1 MSGRPRSSARRPKPL
16 ILLTND
22 DGYFSPAL
30 AALATRLRPS
40 FDVRVVAPDRE
51 RSANS
56 LSLTLRRPLRLFR
69 VRTAVFAVD
78 GTPADCIYLALKS
91 LLPRRPDLILS
102 GMNLGPNLG
111 EQDIAYSGTVAA
123 AIQGTFLG
131 IPSVAVS
138 LIPDA
143 AGNFELGASSAFVV
157 EVAGHLLAK
166 RLPPGITLNI
176 NIPSPPVRGVRIT
189 GLGQKKYQ
197 PEVIEKK
204 DPRGR
209 LYYWIGTSDPE
220 GSGDAR
226 SDIRAVAEGFI
237 SITPLH
243 TDMTD
248 YRMMR
253 HPGLTGLRSCFH
265 ERRGIR
271 GRENNAAGPGRRTS
285 ELGRDGGGGAARP
298 PRAPS
303 K

>member
-1 MSGRPRSSARRPKPL
+1 MSGRPGSVRGPKPL
-16 ILLTND
+16 VLLTND

-30 AALATRLRPS
+30 AALAKSLRGIA
-40 FDVRVVAPDRE
+40 DIRIVAPDRE

-56 LSLTLRRPLRLFR
+56 LSLTLRRPLRIFR
-69 VRTAVFAVD
+69 IRPGVFAVD

-111 EQDIAYSGTVAA
+111 EQDISYSGTVAA

-138 LIPDA
+138 LLPDA
-143 AGNFELGASSAFVV
+143 AGSFDLGSSAAFIA
-157 EVAGHLLAK
+157 EVARRLLAK
-166 RLPPGITLNI
+166 RLPAGITLNI
-176 NIPSPPVRGVRIT
+176 NIPPPPVRGVRVT
-189 GLGQKKYQ
+189 GLGQKRYE

-209 LYYWIGTSDPE
+209 LYYWIGTSDPQ
-220 GSGDAR
+220 GSGGTR
-226 SDIRAVAEGFI
+226 SDVRAVAGGFI

-243 TDMTD
+243 TDLTD

-253 HPGLTGLRSCFH
+253 HPGLAGLKSCFSP
-265 ERRGIR
+265 
-271 GRENNAAGPGRRTS
+271 AA
-285 ELGRDGGGGAARP
+285 GGGGGGPRRP
-298 PRAPS
+298 RGSS

>member
-1 MSGRPRSSARRPKPL
+1 MSGRPGSARGPKPL
-16 ILLTND
+16 VLLTND

-30 AALATRLRPS
+30 AALAKSLRKIA
-40 FDVRVVAPDRE
+40 DVRVVAPDRE

-69 VRTAVFAVD
+69 VRPGVFAVD

-111 EQDIAYSGTVAA
+111 EQDISYSGTVAA

-138 LIPDA
+138 LLPDA
-143 AGNFELGASSAFVV
+143 AGNFDLGASAAFVT
-157 EVAGHLLAK
+157 EVSRRLLAK
-166 RLPPGITLNI
+166 RLPAGITLNI
-176 NIPSPPVRGVRIT
+176 NIPPPPVRGVRVT
-189 GLGQKKYQ
+189 GLGQKRYE

-209 LYYWIGTSDPE
+209 LYYWIGTSDPQ
-220 GSGDAR
+220 GSGGAR
-226 SDIRAVAEGFI
+226 SDVRAVAGGFI
-237 SITPLH
+237 SVTPLH
-243 TDMTD
+243 TDLTD

-253 HPGLTGLRSCFH
+253 HPGLAGLRSCFSP
-265 ERRGIR
+265 
-271 GRENNAAGPGRRTS
+271 AA
-285 ELGRDGGGGAARP
+285 DGGGGGPRRP
-298 PRAPS
+298 RGSS

>member
-1 MSGRPRSSARRPKPL
+1 MSGRPQSALPPKPL

-30 AALATRLRPS
+30 AVLARHLRPAA
-40 FDVRVVAPDRE
+40 DVRVVAPDRE

-56 LSLTLRRPLRLFR
+56 LSLTLRRPLRLFK
-69 VRTAVFAVD
+69 VRPGVFAVD

-138 LIPDA
+138 LLPDA
-143 AGNFELGASSAFVV
+143 EGNFDLGASAAFVAA
-157 EVAGHLLAK
+157 VAGRLLSK
-166 RLPPGITLNI
+166 RLPPGVTLNI
-176 NIPSPPVRGVRIT
+176 NIPPPPVRGVRIA
-189 GLGQKKYQ
+189 GLGQKKYE
-197 PEVIEKK
+197 PEVLEKK

-209 LYYWIGTSDPE
+209 LYYWIGTSDPQ

-237 SITPLH
+237 SVTPLH
-243 TDMTD
+243 TDLTD

-253 HPGLTGLRSCFH
+253 HPALAGLRSCFRAAADAPGRPGNGGKAGG
-265 ERRGIR
+265 RRGR
-271 GRENNAAGPGRRTS
+271 SGRP
-285 ELGRDGGGGAARP
+285 D
-298 PRAPS
+298 
-303 K
+303 

>member
-1 MSGRPRSSARRPKPL
+1 MSGRPRPRPL
-16 ILLTND
+16 VLLTND

-30 AALATRLRPS
+30 AALATRLRPVC
-40 FDVRVVAPDRE
+40 DVRIVAPDRE

-56 LSLTLRRPLRLFR
+56 LSLTLRRPLRLFK
-69 VRTAVFAVD
+69 VRPGVFAVD
-78 GTPADCIYLALKS
+78 GTPADCIYLALKN

-111 EQDIAYSGTVAA
+111 EQDISYSGTVAA

-143 AGNFELGASSAFVV
+143 VGSFDLGGAAAFVAA
-157 EVAGHLLAK
+157 VARRLLAK
-166 RLPPGITLNI
+166 RLPPGTTLNI
-176 NIPSPPVRGVRIT
+176 NIPPPPVRGVRIT
-189 GLGQKKYQ
+189 GLGQKRYE

-220 GSGDAR
+220 GSGDAK

-237 SITPLH
+237 SVTPLH
-243 TDMTD
+243 TDLTD
-248 YRMMR
+248 YGMMR
-253 HPGLTGLRSCFH
+253 HPGLTGLRSCY
-265 ERRGIR
+265 RAAAD
-271 GRENNAAGPGRRTS
+271 AAGGAEKPRIPAKPRRRIRS
-285 ELGRDGGGGAARP
+285 
-298 PRAPS
+298 S
-303 K
+303 S

>member
-1 MSGRPRSSARRPKPL
+1 MSGRPRSLRRTKPL
-16 ILLTND
+16 VLLTND

-30 AALATRLRPS
+30 PALASRLRPAC
-40 FDVRVVAPDRE
+40 DVRIVAPDRE

-56 LSLTLRRPLRLFR
+56 LSLTLRRPLRLFK
-69 VRTAVFAVD
+69 VRPGVFAVD
-78 GTPADCIYLALKS
+78 GTPADCIYLALKN

-111 EQDIAYSGTVAA
+111 EQDISYSGTVAA

-143 AGNFELGASSAFVV
+143 EGSFDLGGAAAFVAA
-157 EVAGHLLAK
+157 VARRLLAK
-166 RLPPGITLNI
+166 RLPSGVTLNI
-176 NIPSPPVRGVRIT
+176 NVPPPPVRGVRIT
-189 GLGQKKYQ
+189 GLGQKRYE

-226 SDIRAVAEGFI
+226 SDVRAVADGFI
-237 SITPLH
+237 SVTPLQ

-253 HPGLTGLRSCFH
+253 RSVLTGLRSCFRAAPGVSGVP
-265 ERRGIR
+265 EKAGMSGKRR
-271 GRENNAAGPGRRTS
+271 RR
-285 ELGRDGGGGAARP
+285 AR
-298 PRAPS
+298 S
-303 K
+303 SG

>member
-1 MSGRPRSSARRPKPL
+1 MSGRPASARRPKSL

-22 DGYFSPAL
+22 DGYFSPGL
-30 AALATRLRPS
+30 SVLATRLRPA
-40 FDVRVVAPDRE
+40 FDVRIVAPDRE

-69 VRTAVFAVD
+69 VRPGVFAVD

-91 LLPRRPDLILS
+91 LRPRRPDLILS

-138 LIPDA
+138 LVPDA
-143 AGNFELGASSAFVV
+143 SGKFDLEASAAFVAAIARRL
-157 EVAGHLLAK
+157 VAK
-166 RLPPGITLNI
+166 PLPPGVTLNI
-176 NIPSPPVRGVRIT
+176 NIPPPPVRGVRIA
-189 GLGQKKYQ
+189 GLGQKKYE

-209 LYYWIGTSDPE
+209 LYYWIGTSEPE

-226 SDIRAVAEGFI
+226 SDIRALAGGFI
-237 SITPLH
+237 SMTPLH
-243 TDMTD
+243 TDLSD

-253 HPGLTGLRSCFH
+253 HPSLVGLRSCL
-265 ERRGIR
+265 RAAADAPRGPGNARKR
-271 GRENNAAGPGRRTS
+271 GRRRT
-285 ELGRDGGGGAARP
+285 RP
-298 PRAPS
+298 ED
-303 K
+303 

>member
-1 MSGRPRSSARRPKPL
+1 MSGRPPSARPPKPL
-16 ILLTND
+16 VLLTND

-30 AALATRLRPS
+30 AVLARCLRPDA
-40 FDVRVVAPDRE
+40 DVRIVAPDRE

-56 LSLTLRRPLRLFR
+56 LSLTLRRPLRLFK
-69 VRTAVFAVD
+69 VRPGVFAVD

-111 EQDIAYSGTVAA
+111 EQDISYSGTVAA

-131 IPSVAVS
+131 IPSAAVS
-138 LIPDA
+138 LVPDA
-143 AGNFELGASSAFVV
+143 SGNFDFGTSAAFVAA
-157 EVAGHLLAK
+157 VAGRLLKK

-176 NIPSPPVRGVRIT
+176 NIPPAPIRGVRIA
-189 GLGQKKYQ
+189 GLGQKRYE

-209 LYYWIGTSDPE
+209 LYYWIGTSNPR

-237 SITPLH
+237 SVTPLH
-243 TDMTD
+243 TDLTD

-253 HPGLTGLRSCFH
+253 HPLLAGFRSCFRAAADAPGIPKNTGKPGQ
-265 ERRGIR
+265 RRGR
-271 GRENNAAGPGRRTS
+271 V
-285 ELGRDGGGGAARP
+285 RP
-298 PRAPS
+298 S
-303 K
+303 V

>member
-1 MSGRPRSSARRPKPL
+1 MSGRGVSARRPKPL
-16 ILLTND
+16 VLLTND

-30 AALATRLRPS
+30 PALAARLRPAC
-40 FDVRVVAPDRE
+40 DVRIVAPDRE

-69 VRTAVFAVD
+69 VRPGVYAVD
-78 GTPADCIYLALKS
+78 GTPADCIYLALKG

-111 EQDIAYSGTVAA
+111 EQDISYSGTVAA

-143 AGNFELGASSAFVV
+143 AGNFDLASAAAFVAA
-157 EVAGHLLAK
+157 VARRLLA
-166 RLPPGITLNI
+166 RPLPPGVTLNI
-176 NIPSPPVRGVRIT
+176 NIPPSPVRGVRIA
-189 GLGQKKYQ
+189 GLGRKRYQ

-226 SDIRAVAEGFI
+226 SDIRAVAGGFI
-237 SITPLH
+237 SVTPIH
-243 TDMTD
+243 TDLTH

-253 HPGLTGLRSCFH
+253 HPRLTGLRTCLAAPLKAQGAPANGKKRGP
-265 ERRGIR
+265 RRGS
-271 GRENNAAGPGRRTS
+271 P
-285 ELGRDGGGGAARP
+285 
-298 PRAPS
+298 
-303 K
+303 

>member
-1 MSGRPRSSARRPKPL
+1 MSGRPRSARPPKPL
-16 ILLTND
+16 VLLTND

-30 AALATRLRPS
+30 AVLARCLRPAT
-40 FDVRVVAPDRE
+40 DVRVVAPDRE

-56 LSLTLRRPLRLFR
+56 LSLTLRRPLRLFK
-69 VRTAVFAVD
+69 VRPGVFAVD

-131 IPSVAVS
+131 IPSAAVS
-138 LIPDA
+138 LLPDA
-143 AGNFELGASSAFVV
+143 AGNFDFGTSAAFVAA
-157 EVAGHLLAK
+157 VACRLLKK
-166 RLPPGITLNI
+166 RLPPGVTLNI
-176 NIPSPPVRGVRIT
+176 NIPPPPIRGVRIA
-189 GLGQKKYQ
+189 GLGQKRYE

-209 LYYWIGTSDPE
+209 LYYWIGTSDPR

-226 SDIRAVAEGFI
+226 SDIRAVAQGFI
-237 SITPLH
+237 SVTPLH
-243 TDMTD
+243 TDLTD

-253 HPGLTGLRSCFH
+253 HSSLTDLRSCFRAAADTPGGPKKAGKPG
-265 ERRGIR
+265 ERRG
-271 GRENNAAGPGRRTS
+271 RRTGPAS
-285 ELGRDGGGGAARP
+285 
-298 PRAPS
+298 
-303 K
+303 

>member
-1 MSGRPRSSARRPKPL
+1 MSGRPPSAPHSPKPL
-16 ILLTND
+16 VLLTND

-30 AALATRLRPS
+30 AVLARRLRPAAA
-40 FDVRVVAPDRE
+40 VRIVAPDRE

-69 VRTAVFAVD
+69 VRPGVFAVD

-111 EQDIAYSGTVAA
+111 EQDISYSGTVAA

-138 LIPDA
+138 LLPDA
-143 AGNFELGASSAFVV
+143 AGNFDLETSAAFVAA
-157 EVAGHLLAK
+157 VAGRLLAK

-176 NIPSPPVRGVRIT
+176 NIPPPPVRGVRIA
-189 GLGQKKYQ
+189 GLGQKRYQ

-209 LYYWIGTSDPE
+209 PYYWIGTSDPE
-220 GSGDAR
+220 GSGNAR

-237 SITPLH
+237 SVTPLH
-243 TDMTD
+243 TDMTA

-253 HPGLTGLRSCFH
+253 HAGLADLRSCFRAPSGAPGGPGEAERPG
-265 ERRGIR
+265 ERRGR
-271 GRENNAAGPGRRTS
+271 
-285 ELGRDGGGGAARP
+285 ARP
-298 PRAPS
+298 S
-303 K
+303 G

>member
-1 MSGRPRSSARRPKPL
+1 MSGRPRSVARPKPL
-16 ILLTND
+16 VLLTND

-30 AALATRLRPS
+30 AALAARLRPACE
-40 FDVRVVAPDRE
+40 VRIVAPDRE

-56 LSLTLRRPLRLFR
+56 LSLTLRRPLRLFK
-69 VRTAVFAVD
+69 VRPGVFAVD
-78 GTPADCIYLALKS
+78 GTPADCIYLALKN
-91 LLPRRPDLILS
+91 LLPRRPDLIVS

-143 AGNFELGASSAFVV
+143 EGSFDLGGAAAFVAA
-157 EVAGHLLAK
+157 VARRLLAK
-166 RLPPGITLNI
+166 RIPPGVTLNI
-176 NIPSPPVRGVRIT
+176 NIPPPPVRGVRIS
-189 GLGQKKYQ
+189 GLGQKKYE
-197 PEVIEKK
+197 PEVIEKR

-226 SDIRAVAEGFI
+226 SDVRAVAEGFI
-237 SITPLH
+237 SVTPLH

-253 HPGLTGLRSCFH
+253 HPGLTGLRSCFSV
-265 ERRGIR
+265 
-271 GRENNAAGPGRRTS
+271 AAGAPGVSEKAETSGKRHRR
-285 ELGRDGGGGAARP
+285 AR
-298 PRAPS
+298 S
-303 K
+303 SD

>member
-1 MSGRPRSSARRPKPL
+1 MSGRPVSARRPKPL

-22 DGYFSPAL
+22 DGHFSPAL
-30 AALATRLRPS
+30 TALARRLRRAAE
-40 FDVRVVAPDRE
+40 VRIVAPDRE

-56 LSLTLRRPLRLFR
+56 LSLTLRRPLRLFS
-69 VRTAVFAVD
+69 VRPGVFAVD

-143 AGNFELGASSAFVV
+143 SGKFDVGPAAEFVAA
-157 EVAGHLLAK
+157 VAGRLLAK

-176 NIPSPPVRGVRIT
+176 NIPSTPIKGVRIT
-189 GLGQKKYQ
+189 GLGQKRYE

-209 LYYWIGTSDPE
+209 LYYWIGTSHPT
-220 GSGDAR
+220 GSGDAT

-243 TDMTD
+243 TDLTD
-248 YRMMR
+248 YGMMD
-253 HPGLTGLRSCFH
+253 HPRLGALRSCF
-265 ERRGIR
+265 RALTG
-271 GRENNAAGPGRRTS
+271 GP
-285 ELGRDGGGGAARP
+285 ARP
-298 PRAPS
+298 QRPRKPAGRGGRTRS
-303 K
+303 SG

>member
-1 MSGRPRSSARRPKPL
+1 MSGRPGSARGPKPL
-16 ILLTND
+16 VLLTND

-30 AALATRLRPS
+30 AALAKSLRKIA
-40 FDVRVVAPDRE
+40 DVRVVAPDRE

-69 VRTAVFAVD
+69 VRPGVFAVD

-111 EQDIAYSGTVAA
+111 EQDISYSGTVAA

-138 LIPDA
+138 LLPDA
-143 AGNFELGASSAFVV
+143 AGNFDLGASAAFVT
-157 EVAGHLLAK
+157 EVSRRLLAK
-166 RLPPGITLNI
+166 RLPAGITLNI
-176 NIPSPPVRGVRIT
+176 NIPPPPVRGVRVT
-189 GLGQKKYQ
+189 GLGQKRYE

-209 LYYWIGTSDPE
+209 LYYWIGTSDPRC
-220 GSGDAR
+220 SGGAR
-226 SDIRAVAEGFI
+226 SDVRAVAGGFI
-237 SITPLH
+237 SVTPLH
-243 TDMTD
+243 TDLTD

-253 HPGLTGLRSCFH
+253 HPGLAGLRSCFSP
-265 ERRGIR
+265 
-271 GRENNAAGPGRRTS
+271 AA
-285 ELGRDGGGGAARP
+285 DGGGGGPRRP
-298 PRAPS
+298 RESS